1 MVSRWMSRTASSLSE
16 ERCWIRHC
24 RLCWIRHQLKLLW
37 KVVIS
42 QGIRAA
48 STTPRQGAW
57 FRPLVV
63 EIQQR
68 IVLDVPEAALRYR
81 NLGPAPAVW

>member
-1 MVSRWMSRTASSLSE
+1 MLDSSLP
-16 ERCWIRHC
+16 IV
-24 RLCWIRHQLKLLW
+24 LDQAPTQLLW
-37 KVVIS
+37 KVVVS